1 MFYAGSGTKRA
12 FVGLIVCIPLDVF
25 RLKATA
31 RNYNYGLQER
41 QLERLVE
48 TVENLEKIDDVSRI
62 GRLLRDQ

>member
-1 MFYAGSGTKRA
+1 MFYAGSKTRVRGFDCLYSLRRVPVK
-12 FVGLIVCIPLDVF
+12 G
-25 RLKATA
+25 TA